1 MNQSVLSYG
10 EFVLYIRE
18 NVENRLE
25 ETGKF
30 DAVVTEIV
38 KNNGVVFDILAIQ
51 CEGENCA
58 PVFYLKDLYS
68 RYLQGESADLMA
80 DEMIRCWRQYETE
93 RKAFDYRFF
102 FQLENVYERIVMKVV
117 NYEENKAQL
126 ENCPHIR
133 ELDLALTFRVLMEK
147 NADQIGTVL
156 VNYDMMREW
165 DTSEFD
171 LFDLAVK
178 NMQQFWHPT
187 LEPIGDVLRELL
199 KGADGEKDTES
210 VCVLDYP
217 EQWNLS
223 MYVLSNDLR
232 LNGATVL
239 FYTDCLRQF
248 AARMQK
254 DIYILPS
261 SIHEVLLVPEIS
273 EMSAWDLRQ
282 IVEQVNHQIVSEE
295 EILSNHVYRYLYK
308 EDKLIIGA

>member
-38 KNNGVVFDILAIQ
+38 KNNGVVFDTLAIQ
-51 CEGENCA
+51 CKGENCA

-93 RKAFDYRFF
+93 RKAFDYRWFF
-102 FQLENVYERIVMKVV
+102 RLENVYERIVMRVV
-117 NYEENKAQL
+117 NYEKNKAQL

-187 LEPIGDVLRELL
+187 LEPIGDVLKELL

-210 VCVLDYP
+210 VCLLDYP
-217 EQWNLS
+217 EQWKLS

>member
-93 RKAFDYRFF
+93 RKAFDYRWFF
-102 FQLENVYERIVMKVV
+102 RLENVYERIVMKVV

-187 LEPIGDVLRELL
+187 LEPIGDVLKELL

-210 VCVLDYP
+210 VCLLDYP
-217 EQWNLS
+217 EQWKLS

>member
-38 KNNGVVFDILAIQ
+38 KNNGVVFDTLAIQ
-51 CEGENCA
+51 CEGENSA

-93 RKAFDYRFF
+93 REAFDYRWF

-117 NYEENKAQL
+117 NYEKNKAQL

-187 LEPIGDVLRELL
+187 LEPIGDVLKELL
-199 KGADGEKDTES
+199 KGAGGEKDTES
-210 VCVLDYP
+210 VCLLDYP
-217 EQWNLS
+217 EQWKLS